1 MSTTKRTRAENRAW
15 MEAEILR
22 LGREQL
28 ADRGP
33 AALSLREIARDLGV
47 ASSAVYRYVADRDAL
62 LTLLVVDAYTALADH
77 VEAALETAH
86 EGDLP
91 VHVLARAMRGWAT
104 AHPAGWGLI
113 YGTPVPGYDA
123 PADQTTDPGVRLM
136 IRLGRLM
143 AGSDVA
149 GIDPPADFRGFL
161 EGAARELQLELSPAE
176 LAAGIEAWC
185 AIVGTIS
192 MEVFGQL
199 GRNGAAY
206 GGALLDQTC
215 DRIAG
220 RLPSTR

>member
-1 MSTTKRTRAENRAW
+1 MAEAKRTRAENRAR

-33 AALSLREIARDLGV
+33 AALSLREIARHLGV

-77 VEAALETAH
+77 VEAALEGT
-86 EGDLP
+86 GDSP
-91 VHVLARAMRGWAT
+91 VHVFGAAMRQWAT
-104 AHPAGWGLI
+104 GHPAGWGLI
-113 YGTPVPGYDA
+113 YGTPVPGYEA

-136 IRLGRLM
+136 VRLGRLLGD
-143 AGSDVA
+143 ADVE
-149 GIDPPADFRGFL
+149 GIDPPADFRAFL
-161 EGAARELQLELSPAE
+161 DAASQELRLDLDAAH
-176 LAAGIEAWC
+176 LAHGIEAWC

-199 GRNGAAY
+199 GPGGAAY
-206 GGALLDQTC
+206 GRALLDQTC

-220 RLPSTR
+220 RLPSPT